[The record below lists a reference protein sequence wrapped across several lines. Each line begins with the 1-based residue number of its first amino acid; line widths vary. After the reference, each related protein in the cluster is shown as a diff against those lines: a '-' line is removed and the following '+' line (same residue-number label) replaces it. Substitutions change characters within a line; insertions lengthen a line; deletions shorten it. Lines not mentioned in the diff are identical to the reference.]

1 MKKLSEKGRKVLRM
15 IYRGLGVT
23 AVSLIFSA
31 CYGMPPDG
39 PGPYNDDVR
48 ISGSV
53 QSKKTG
59 NPIRGIHVSIVGM
72 TSADTTSSGGYFYVY
87 VPRQDYYTVKFED
100 IDGPENDGQFRPH
113 EIIVSKSEGDLG
125 VVKLEEDE

>member
-1 MKKLSEKGRKVLRM
+1 MKKLSEKSRRLLRRIYSVL
-15 IYRGLGVT
+15 G
-23 AVSLIFSA
+23 AVAIPFLFPA
-31 CYGMPPDG
+31 CMYGMPSDRG
-39 PGPYNDDVR
+39 DDVTIR
-48 ISGSV
+48 GAV

-100 IDGPENDGQFRPH
+100 IDGPKNGGLFKPQ
-113 EIIVSKSEGDLG
+113 EITVYGGESGLG
-125 VVKLEEDE
+125 VVELEEDE